1 MPINKLLTKLKF
13 MKKKVTTLVLF
24 VVMSSSVMA
33 QQKSDSFFNYNTY
46 SETRVDTRVLP
57 VETLGTSFADMNV
70 NVDAAPIG
78 DGLLILMCIGVI
90 YAMLKNKEVV
100 R

>member
-13 MKKKVTTLVLF
+13 MKKKVTTLILF

-46 SETRVDTRVLP
+46 GETRIDTRVLP

-70 NVDAAPIG
+70 NVDAPIG
-78 DGLLILMCIGVI
+78 NGLLILICIGVV

>member
-1 MPINKLLTKLKF
+1 

-46 SETRVDTRVLP
+46 GETRLDTRVLP

-70 NVDAAPIG
+70 NVDAPIG
-78 DGLLILMCIGVI
+78 NGVYILMCIGVI
-90 YAMLKNKEVV
+90 YAMLKKKEVV
-100 R
+100 K

>member
-1 MPINKLLTKLKF
+1 

-24 VVMSSSVMA
+24 VVLSSSVMA

-46 SETRVDTRVLP
+46 GETRIDTRVLP

-70 NVDAAPIG
+70 NVDAPVG
-78 DGLLILMCIGVI
+78 DGLFILMCIGVI

>member
-13 MKKKVTTLVLF
+13 MKKKITTLVLF

-46 SETRVDTRVLP
+46 GETRIDMRDLP
-57 VETLGTSFADMNV
+57 VETLGTSFSDMNIY
-70 NVDAAPIG
+70 VDAPIG
-78 DGLLILMCIGVI
+78 NGLFILMCIGVV
-90 YAMLKNKEVV
+90 YAMFKNKEVV
-100 R
+100 K